1 MTKSAKDRDRA
12 RAMDKSNEEVD
23 AEAEAEADADAN
35 EDDEEEEETTTE
47 AAGSK
52 VIVIHVG
59 SQNLRIGLSSDALP
73 KTMPMVIA
81 RKSSTNESDDRE
93 EPKPKRFKRDDGTE
107 EDPERVFGPEVSLI
121 YPFGSSLD
129 VAHWRIVV
137 FSIHQDVRGAQGP
150 NEAEQATYAAQPQ
163 RGSDQL
169 QSQANAR
176 DYLRTQRPRAG

>member
-1 MTKSAKDRDRA
+1 MRPALFSDYLKRDDQYLAFRLANEEARIKMTKSAKDRDRA

-35 EDDEEEEETTTE
+35 EDDEEEEEEEATTE

-107 EDPERVFGPEVSLI
+107 EDPERVFGPEVSSI
-121 YPFGSSLD
+121 YSHGSILD
-129 VAHWRIVV
+129 VAHRRIVV
-137 FSIHQDVRGAQGP
+137 LSIH
-150 NEAEQATYAAQPQ
+150 
-163 RGSDQL
+163 
-169 QSQANAR
+169 
-176 DYLRTQRPRAG
+176 

>member
-12 RAMDKSNEEVD
+12 RAMDKSTEEAD
-23 AEAEAEADADAN
+23 AEAEADADADAN
-35 EDDEEEEETTTE
+35 MEDEEETQTE

-81 RKSSTNESDDRE
+81 RKSKTNESEDRE
-93 EPKPKRFKRDDGTE
+93 EPKPKRLKRDDGSD

-121 YPFGSSLD
+121 YRCTGSLNM
-129 VAHWRIVV
+129 AHQMIVV
-137 FSIHQDVRGAQGP
+137 FSIHQDVCGAQGP
-150 NEAEQATYAAQPQ
+150 NEGEQA
-163 RGSDQL
+163 SDV
-169 QSQANAR
+169 A
-176 DYLRTQRPRAG
+176 